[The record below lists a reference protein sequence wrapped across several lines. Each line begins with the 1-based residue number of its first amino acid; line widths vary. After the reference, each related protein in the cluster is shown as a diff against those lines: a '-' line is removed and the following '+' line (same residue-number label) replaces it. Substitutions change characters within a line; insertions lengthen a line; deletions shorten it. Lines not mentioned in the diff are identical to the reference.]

1 MATASDFGRTATTF
15 VAVAA
20 LVCLMALAPLI
31 TCSTCGG
38 EAGIYETS
46 AVHHKWVRDCWT
58 CKGKGRVTLPR
69 WVLEKN
75 PSGFDTPCSGIWKG
89 L

>member
-1 MATASDFGRTATTF
+1 MAKETDFGMVMTII
-15 VAVAA
+15 VIIAA
-20 LVCLMALAPLI
+20 LVCLIALAPLI

-58 CKGKGRVTLPR
+58 CRGNGRIPLSR

-75 PSGFDTPCSGIWKG
+75 PNW
-89 L
+89 